1 MSKKSKRTKGLVSPI
16 QLESRDSQ
24 DPTTIQV
31 IIETPKGSRNKYAFD
46 PEQRIFQLKK
56 VLPAG
61 MTFPYD
67 FGFVPSTVAE
77 DGDPV
82 DVLVLMD
89 EPAFPGCLLRCR
101 VVGVIEGEQGKK
113 KECER
118 NDRVV
123 GVEEDN
129 HSYAHVKHVKDL
141 GKTFVK
147 ELEEFFVNYHDLSGK
162 EYRILDVRGPAEA
175 QRRIKQGMRA
185 YKK

>member
-1 MSKKSKRTKGLVSPI
+1 
-16 QLESRDSQ
+16 
-24 DPTTIQV
+24 
-31 IIETPKGSRNKYAFD
+31 
-46 PEQRIFQLKK
+46 
-56 VLPAG
+56 
-61 MTFPYD
+61 
-67 FGFVPSTVAE
+67 
-77 DGDPV
+77 
-82 DVLVLMD
+82 
-89 EPAFPGCLLRCR
+89 
-101 VVGVIEGEQGKK
+101 
-113 KECER
+113 
-118 NDRVV
+118 V